1 MAHVE
6 TRVEKSGEKGA
17 KDGGPRH
24 PIAHSI
30 RKDLH
35 PRRVSGYL
43 RRARTGRAGHPT
55 VAHTRAGERRDHARG
70 CPRLR
75 ARTQAA
81 HVGAEE
87 LVEAQR
93 DTHKR
98 VHQHVREAQAQVKE
112 RLHAQHLRDDE
123 LRVEHLLAVKSPAH
137 RACGRARV
145 RWQPPRSPPRLAP
158 AARRASVSLSVA
170 RRQAAKACPA

>member
-137 RACGRARV
+137 RACARALAAAA
-145 RWQPPRSPPRLAP
+145 QPAATR
-158 AARRASVSLSVA
+158 ARRAAGERVALCSATPSRPSV
-170 RRQAAKACPA
+170 PA